1 MIKVG
6 IDGRAASWYRGTGL
20 GTYSYQLLNSLNNN
34 DKDNNYLIFLPKENK
49 LDISFNPNF
58 TGTQICQDRRN
69 NFWDEVNIPVMLKN
83 TDVQLYHVPQNGVG
97 MPKEKN
103 CRYVITLHDVI
114 PCRMP
119 ETVSEKYLNIFSNVM
134 PEILSRCDG
143 VITVSNFSKNDI
155 ASQFNFPKDKIYVT
169 HLAGESIYHPIDIK
183 FCKSFIKEK
192 YKIENDFI
200 LYVGGFSPRKNI
212 LSLINA
218 FSQLQCSYK
227 KKINLVIVGQKGK
240 SYEIYK
246 RRIEELHIESSV
258 IFPGYIP
265 MEELPYFYNAAE
277 IFVYPSFYEGFGLPP
292 IEAMSCGTPVI
303 ASNVTSMPEILQD
316 AAILIAPSDID
327 KLCIA
332 MKDILNDEQLRNNL
346 ILKGFKRASSL
357 SWDKTARETIDIYK
371 KIIENKK

>member
-34 DKDNNYLIFLPKENK
+34 DKNNNYLIFLPKENK
-49 LDISFNPNF
+49 LDISFNNNF
-58 TGTQICQDRRN
+58 TGTQIFQDRRN
-69 NFWDEVNIPVMLKN
+69 NFWDEVNIPVILKN

-97 MPKEKN
+97 MPREKN

-155 ASQFNFPKDKIYVT
+155 ASQFNFPKEKIYVT
-169 HLAGESIYHPIDIK
+169 HLAGESIYHPIDTK
-183 FCKSFIKEK
+183 FCKNFIKEK
-192 YKIENDFI
+192 YKIEDDFI

-218 FSQLQCSYK
+218 FSQLQNVYK

-246 RRIEELHIESSV
+246 KRTQELHIEGSV

-303 ASNVTSMPEILQD
+303 ASNVTSMPEVLQD
-316 AAILIAPSDID
+316 AAILIAPSDVD
-327 KLCIA
+327 GLCLAI
-332 MKDILNDEQLRNNL
+332 KDILSDEQLKHSL

-357 SWDKTARETIDIYK
+357 SWDKTALETIEIYK
-371 KIIENKK
+371 KIIEDKK